1 MKEPSPFRNRGRAI
15 QLPFTL
21 KSFWFACSI
30 FVFILPLII
39 TSIRSA
45 KIATDIK
52 EGKIET
58 FSAVVTKIGVGRDR
72 AGRFGSS
79 TLTYFITLQNGDMYI
94 RNGTLDVPAS
104 EFEKCKNRRLTF
116 QTVDEELVGIYD
128 QQTTY
133 LSLERVLKVTESK
146 VSDCLIFAGV
156 LLALWTIFMLFLF
169 CPRPKGETR
178 RAYKNWKKSMRGQG
192 GKPEPVS
199 AKKRKNR
206 KKQRSGAFP
215 PNPPPAPPPPN
226 EELS

>member
-1 MKEPSPFRNRGRAI
+1 MKEPSPFRNTGRST
-15 QLPFTL
+15 QLRFTL
-21 KSFWFACSI
+21 KSFWLACGI

-39 TSIRSA
+39 TAIQSA

-58 FSAVVTKIGVGRDR
+58 FSAVIVEVGRS
-72 AGRFGSS
+72 RFGKRPN
-79 TLTYFITLQNGDMYI
+79 YFITLQNGDMYI
-94 RNGTLDVPAS
+94 SNAPFEVSAS
-104 EFEKCKNRRLTF
+104 ELAKCKNRRITF
-116 QTVDEELVGIYD
+116 QTVNEELVGIYD

-133 LSLERVLKVTESK
+133 LSLERVLKANENT
-146 VSDCLIFAGV
+146 VSNCLIFVGV

-226 EELS
+226 EEPS